1 MCEDNTMT
9 AWLISANPNMFNH
22 DAAFRKCGYCD
33 WIQFGNFEIGDTVY
47 LYASKQCGY
56 IKFKTVV
63 IRNNMKFNQIDK
75 DDSLWLDTHD
85 LKRQEAKYS
94 RLKLVKR
101 IEDNKLTLNRLRLYG
116 LKNAPQRSKKLDGEL
131 LKYIENN
138 E

>member
-1 MCEDNTMT
+1 MT
-9 AWLISANPNMFNH
+9 TWLISANPNMFDH
-22 DAAFRKCGYCD
+22 DAAFRKWGYCD
-33 WIQFGNFEIGDTVY
+33 WIQFGNFDIGDTVY

-56 IKFKTVV
+56 IKFKTEV
-63 IRNNMKFNQIDK
+63 IKNNMKFEQIDK

-101 IEDNKLTLNRLRLYG
+101 IDDNKLTLNRLRLHG

-131 LKYIENN
+131 LKYIESN

>member
-1 MCEDNTMT
+1 MT
-9 AWLISANPNMFNH
+9 AWLISANPNMFDH
-22 DAAFRKCGYCD
+22 DAAFSKWGYCD

-56 IKFKTVV
+56 IKFKTKV
-63 IRNNMKFNQIDK
+63 IKNNMKFEQIDK

-85 LKRQEAKYS
+85 LKRQKAKYS

-101 IEDNKLTLNRLRLYG
+101 IDDNKLTLNRLRLHG

-131 LKYIENN
+131 LKYIESN

>member
-1 MCEDNTMT
+1 MT
-9 AWLISANPNMFNH
+9 AWLISANPNMFDH
-22 DAAFRKCGYCD
+22 DAAFRKWGYCD

-56 IKFKTVV
+56 IKFKTEV
-63 IRNNMKFNQIDK
+63 IKNNMKFEQIDK

-101 IEDNKLTLNRLRLYG
+101 IDDNKMTLNRLRLHG

-131 LKYIENN
+131 LKYIESN

>member
-1 MCEDNTMT
+1 MT
-9 AWLISANPNMFNH
+9 AWLISANPNMFDH
-22 DAAFRKCGYCD
+22 DAAFRKWGYCD

-56 IKFKTVV
+56 IKFKTEV
-63 IRNNMKFNQIDK
+63 IKNNMKFEQIDK

-101 IEDNKLTLNRLRLYG
+101 IDDNKLTLNRLRLHG

-131 LKYIENN
+131 LKYIESN

>member
-1 MCEDNTMT
+1 MT
-9 AWLISANPNMFNH
+9 AWLISANPNMFDH
-22 DAAFRKCGYCD
+22 DAAFRKWGYCD
-33 WIQFGNFEIGDTVY
+33 WIQFGNFEVGDTVC

-56 IKFKTVV
+56 IKFKTEV
-63 IRNNMKFNQIDK
+63 IKNNMRFEQIDK

-101 IEDNKLTLNRLRLYG
+101 IDDNKLTLNRLRLHG
-116 LKNAPQRSKKLDGEL
+116 LKNAPQRSKKLEGEL
-131 LKYIENN
+131 LDYIKSN

>member
-1 MCEDNTMT
+1 MT
-9 AWLISANPNMFNH
+9 TWLISANPNMFDH
-22 DAAFRKCGYCD
+22 DAAFRKWGYCD

-47 LYASKQCGY
+47 LYASKQYGF
-56 IKFKTVV
+56 IKFKTEV
-63 IRNNMKFNQIDK
+63 IKNNMKFEQIDK

-85 LKRQEAKYS
+85 LKRQEAKFS

-101 IEDNKLTLNRLRLYG
+101 IDDNKLTLNRLRLHG

-131 LKYIENN
+131 LKYIESN

>member
-1 MCEDNTMT
+1 MT
-9 AWLISANPNMFNH
+9 AWLISANPNMFDH
-22 DAAFRKCGYCD
+22 DAAFRKWGYCD

-56 IKFKTVV
+56 IKFKTEV
-63 IRNNMKFNQIDK
+63 IKNNMKFEQIDQ

-101 IEDNKLTLNRLRLYG
+101 IDDNKLTLKRLRLHG

-131 LKYIENN
+131 LKYIESN

>member
-1 MCEDNTMT
+1 MT
-9 AWLISANPNMFNH
+9 AWLISANPNMFDH
-22 DAAFRKCGYCD
+22 DAAFRKWGYCD
-33 WIQFGNFEIGDTVY
+33 WIQFGNFDIGDTVY

-56 IKFKTVV
+56 IKFKTEV
-63 IRNNMKFNQIDK
+63 IKNNMKFEQIDK

-101 IEDNKLTLNRLRLYG
+101 IDDNKLTLNRLRLHG

-131 LKYIENN
+131 LKYIESN